1 MIPEQ
6 IKISKTI
13 ASEKIFNDL
22 NDYMIKIDYFD
33 KKGDKNFENNIP
45 LTYILNPVME
55 LPKSNINPNYF

>member
-33 KKGDKNFENNIP
+33 KKGTKKFENNIP
-45 LTYILNPVME
+45 LTSIFNSLIE
-55 LPKSNINPNYF
+55 LHK